1 MKRIWALVTV
11 VLLLTGCGRALVVVY
26 QPLSG
31 LHRPVAIDPQLP
43 NFTDTRLDVR
53 CIRGTLLN
61 DSQAGVLCDRVET
74 LFTNQGAEVHTYV
87 GEGPL
92 DGDGPVADA
101 LEIGAG
107 EGAAPVEPRTRL
119 LVELRARETAA
130 SIHPFSWVLY
140 AASFTV
146 IPGVIESSFS
156 QEILI
161 RDDSGFLLV
170 SDTLEGRI
178 VTRYGLGPWLGN
190 QLLNLTREKADKL
203 TEDTARKDLSADLYR
218 QLSQDVFNAKM
229 RARVLRQATP
239 VGVE

>member
-1 MKRIWALVTV
+1 MI
-11 VLLLTGCGRALVVVY
+11 VVY

-61 DSQAGVLCDRVET
+61 DAQAGVLCDRVET

-92 DGDGPVADA
+92 DGDGPVVDA
-101 LEIGAG
+101 AEIGSG
-107 EGAAPVEPRTRL
+107 SAAPAEPRTRL
-119 LVELRARETAA
+119 LVELRARETDE
-130 SIHPFSWVLY
+130 SSHPWSWVLY

-146 IPGVIESSFS
+146 LPGVIESSFE
-156 QEILI
+156 QDIVI
-161 RDDSGFLLV
+161 RDDTGFLLV

-178 VTRYGLGPWLGN
+178 ITRYGLGPWLGN
-190 QLLNLTREKADKL
+190 KVLDLTRKKADRL
-203 TEDTARKDLSADLYR
+203 GEDAASKDLSADLYR

-229 RARVLRQATP
+229 RARVLRPATP
-239 VGVE
+239 VGQAP

>member
-1 MKRIWALVTV
+1 M
-11 VLLLTGCGRALVVVY
+11 VVVY

-53 CIRGTLLN
+53 CARGALLN
-61 DSQAGVLCDRVET
+61 DAQAGVLCDRVEA

-87 GEGPL
+87 GDGPL
-92 DGDGPVADA
+92 DGDAPFTDTVD
-101 LEIGAG
+101 
-107 EGAAPVEPRTRL
+107 GAAPAEPRTRL
-119 LVELRARETAA
+119 LVELSARETDA

-140 AASFTV
+140 AATFTV
-146 IPGVIESSFS
+146 IPGVIESSFA
-156 QEILI
+156 QEIVI
-161 RDDSGFLLV
+161 RDDTGFLLV

-178 VTRYGLGPWLGN
+178 VTRYGIGPWFGN
-190 QLLNLTREKADKL
+190 KVLDLTREKDDKL
-203 TEDTARKDLSADLYR
+203 GEDAASQDLSADLYQ

-239 VGVE
+239 VGRAQ